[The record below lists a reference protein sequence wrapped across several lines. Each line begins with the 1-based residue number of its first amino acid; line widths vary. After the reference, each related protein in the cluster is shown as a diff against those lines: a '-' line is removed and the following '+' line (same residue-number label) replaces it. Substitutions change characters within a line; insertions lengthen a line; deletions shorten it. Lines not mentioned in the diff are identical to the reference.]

1 MACIPYYS
9 QVGVGKSVLILLQSP
24 NTSKTISRKLARLHV
39 VTAVTCADSKIDAK
53 SHESVS
59 ELYGS
64 AGTRQKLPTDL
75 KA

>member
-1 MACIPYYS
+1 MHGVYS
-9 QVGVGKSVLILLQSP
+9 LLFAGRSWEIRSHSPP

-64 AGTRQKLPTDL
+64 ASTRQKLPTDL